1 MEYRTL
7 GRSGLKVA
15 PICLGTMQF
24 GWTADEQTSHRILY
38 AYAEA
43 GANFIDTADE
53 QLDDILG
60 TLNVQLTP
68 DEVQAIDAASDWK
81 QNE

>member
-24 GWTADEQTSHRILY
+24 GWTADEAASFRILD
-38 AYAEA
+38 AYLESV
-43 GANFIDTADE
+43 GVKSWE
-53 QLDDILG
+53 L
-60 TLNVQLTP
+60 
-68 DEVQAIDAASDWK
+68 
-81 QNE
+81 